1 MKSQNQVILSI
12 GSNQG
17 DRLEN
22 ITQCI
27 DLIHHQMGT
36 VIGVSKLYE
45 TPSWGFDS
53 AAFYNAAVVIHTYQS
68 PQQVLD
74 CLMII
79 EKQLGRVRN
88 GQSGY
93 QARTI
98 DIDII
103 SFNNDHIETES
114 LQIPHPQMQHRL
126 FVLLPMKDLAIAFV
140 HPILNKT
147 ITELIDTCQDKSEC
161 QLILDLKGPL
171 ANFDLQQF
179 RFIAIEGNI
188 GVGKTTLTTKI
199 AEDFKAKTVL
209 ERFAD
214 NSFLPK
220 FYQDQSRYA
229 FSLELSFLV
238 DRHQQLSSDM
248 AQFDWSKDCVI
259 GDYHFFKS
267 LIFAKVTLPDDEFQ
281 LYSKVFEMIDTAMLQ
296 PGLFLYLYQNTE
308 RLLQQIKQRGRSY
321 EQDISAA
328 YLDKINEGYLTYIQ
342 SQTNLN
348 VLVIDVSDLDF
359 VKNQSDYISI
369 LEAIQR
375 KMKT

>member
-17 DRLEN
+17 DRLEI

-88 GQSGY
+88 GLSGY

-103 SFNNDHIETES
+103 SFNNDLIETES
-114 LQIPHPQMQHRL
+114 LQIPHPKMQHRL

-147 ITELIDTCQDKSEC
+147 VTELIDNCQDKSEC

-199 AEDFKAKTVL
+199 AQDFKAKTVL

-267 LIFAKVTLPDDEFQ
+267 LIFAKVTLPEDEFQ
-281 LYSKVFEMIDTAMLQ
+281 LYSKVFEMIDTAMPQ

>member
-17 DRLEN
+17 DRYEN
-22 ITQCI
+22 ITQSI
-27 DLIHHQMGT
+27 DLIHHQIGT

-45 TPSWGFDS
+45 TPAWGFDS
-53 AAFYNAAVVIHTYQS
+53 TAFYNAAVVIHTYKS

-98 DIDII
+98 DIDIV
-103 SFNNDHIETES
+103 SFNNDLIETES

-126 FVLLPMKDLAIAFV
+126 FVLLPMKDLAIDFV

-147 ITELIDTCQDKSEC
+147 VTELIDTCQDKSEC

-248 AQFDWSKDCVI
+248 AQLDWSKDCVV

-267 LIFAKVTLPDDEFQ
+267 LIFAKVTLPDDEFK
-281 LYSKVFEMIDTAMLQ
+281 LYSKVFEMIDTAMPQ
-296 PGLFLYLYQNTE
+296 PGLFLFLYQNTE

-348 VLVIDVSDLDF
+348 VLVIDLSDLDF

-369 LEAIQR
+369 LEDIQR
-375 KMKT
+375 KIKT

>member
-1 MKSQNQVILSI
+1 
-12 GSNQG
+12 
-17 DRLEN
+17 
-22 ITQCI
+22 
-27 DLIHHQMGT
+27 
-36 VIGVSKLYE
+36 
-45 TPSWGFDS
+45 
-53 AAFYNAAVVIHTYQS
+53 
-68 PQQVLD
+68 
-74 CLMII
+74 
-79 EKQLGRVRN
+79 
-88 GQSGY
+88 
-93 QARTI
+93 
-98 DIDII
+98 
-103 SFNNDHIETES
+103 
-114 LQIPHPQMQHRL
+114 
-126 FVLLPMKDLAIAFV
+126 LPLKDLAITFV
-140 HPILNKT
+140 HPILNET
-147 ITELIDTCQDKSEC
+147 VTELIDNCQDKSEC

-171 ANFDLQQF
+171 ANVDLQQF

-199 AEDFKAKTVL
+199 AQDFKAKTVL
-209 ERFAD
+209 ERFAE
-214 NSFLPK
+214 NPFLPK

-267 LIFAKVTLPDDEFQ
+267 LIFAKVTLPEDEFQ
-281 LYSKVFEMIDTAMLQ
+281 LYSKVFEMIDTAMPQ

-308 RLLQQIKQRGRSY
+308 RLLQQIKERGRSY

-328 YLDKINEGYLTYIQ
+328 YLDKINEGYLFYIQ

-359 VKNQSDYISI
+359 VKNQGDYISI

-375 KMKT
+375 KINA

>member
-17 DRLEN
+17 DRHAN

-53 AAFYNAAVVIHTYQS
+53 NAFYNAAVAIHTYKS
-68 PQQVLD
+68 PEQVLN
-74 CLMII
+74 CLLAI

-88 GQSGY
+88 GQPGY

-103 SFNNDHIETES
+103 SFNNDLIETES

-126 FVLLPMKDLAIAFV
+126 FVLLPMNDLSIAFV
-140 HPILNKT
+140 HPILKKT
-147 ITELIDTCQDKSEC
+147 VTELIDNCQDKSEC

-171 ANFDLQQF
+171 ANVDLQQF

-229 FSLELSFLV
+229 FSLELSFLM
-238 DRHQQLSSDM
+238 DRHEQLSSDM
-248 AQFDWSKDCVI
+248 AQFDWSKDCAV

-267 LIFAKVTLPDDEFQ
+267 LIFAKVTLPEDEFQ
-281 LYSKVFEMIDTAMLQ
+281 LYSKVFEMIDTAMPQ

-308 RLLQQIKQRGRSY
+308 RLLQQIKERGRSY

-328 YLDKINEGYLTYIQ
+328 YLDKINEGYLSYIQ

-359 VKNQSDYISI
+359 VKNQGDYISI

-375 KMKT
+375 KINA

>member
-1 MKSQNQVILSI
+1 MKLQNQVILSI

-17 DRLEN
+17 DRHEN

-27 DLIHHQMGT
+27 DWIHHQMGT

-53 AAFYNAAVVIHTYQS
+53 AAFYNAAVVIHTYKS

-103 SFNNDHIETES
+103 SFNNDLIETES

-126 FVLLPMKDLAIAFV
+126 FVLQPMQDLSIAFV

-147 ITELIDTCQDKSEC
+147 ITELIETCQDKSEC
-161 QLILDLKGPL
+161 QLIRDLKGPL
-171 ANFDLQQF
+171 SNFDLKQF

-188 GVGKTTLTTKI
+188 GVGKTTLTRRI
-199 AEDFKAKTVL
+199 AQDFMAKTVL

-229 FSLELSFLV
+229 FSLELSFLM

-248 AQFDWSKDCVI
+248 AQFDWSKDCVV

-267 LIFAKVTLPDDEFQ
+267 LIFAKVTLPEDEFQ
-281 LYSKVFEMIDTAMLQ
+281 LYSKVFEMIDTAMPQ

-328 YLDKINEGYLTYIQ
+328 YLDKINEGYLAFIQ

-348 VLVIDVSDLDF
+348 VLVIDVSDFDF
-359 VKNQSDYISI
+359 VKNQHDYIFI
-369 LEAIQR
+369 LEAIQK
-375 KMKT
+375 KMRS

>member
-17 DRLEN
+17 DRHEN

-45 TPSWGFDS
+45 TPSWGFES
-53 AAFYNAAVVIHTYQS
+53 AAFYNAAVLIHTCKS
-68 PQQVLD
+68 PEQVLD
-74 CLMII
+74 CLLVI

-88 GQSGY
+88 GQTGY

-103 SFNNDHIETES
+103 SFNNDLIETES
-114 LQIPHPQMQHRL
+114 LQIPHPKMQHRL

-147 ITELIDTCQDKSEC
+147 VKELIDACQDKSEC

-220 FYQDQSRYA
+220 FYQDQSRYG
-229 FSLELSFLV
+229 FSLELSFLM
-238 DRHQQLSSDM
+238 DRHQQLSSDI

-259 GDYHFFKS
+259 SDYHFFKS
-267 LIFAKVTLPDDEFQ
+267 FIFAKVTLPEDEFQ
-281 LYSKVFEMIDTAMLQ
+281 LYSKVFEMIDTAMPQ

-308 RLLQQIKQRGRSY
+308 RLLKQIKERGRSY

-359 VKNQSDYISI
+359 VMNQSDYISI

-375 KMKT
+375 KIKT